1 MANAFE
7 NALRQIDRAAEAAHM
22 QGEFL
27 ELLHYPMREVRVN
40 IPVHMDNG
48 SLRIFEGY
56 RIQHNNWRGPFKGGI
71 RYHQNVDINEV
82 KALATWMTMKTA
94 VVGIPMGGGKGG
106 VTVNPKELSVGELE
120 RLTRGWTSSMKG
132 IIGPELDVPAPDVNT
147 TPQEMDWV
155 ASEFGHPAVV
165 TGKTISAGGSLGRGT
180 ATADGAFEVFET
192 LKGKL
197 FPNGGPQTVVVQGF
211 GNAGRIFAVIMHK
224 KGYKVIAVSDSRG
237 GIFNPEGL
245 DIAALES
252 HKDSTGGVQDFA
264 GAKNIS
270 NEELLALDC
279 DLLVPAAMENQFTA
293 TNVEAIKA
301 KVIFEIANGPTTPE
315 ADDVFVRKNIPVVP
329 DILVNAGGVT
339 VSYFEW
345 EQNMTNEKWT
355 EEVVAEKMKKIMIDS
370 ANEVWARK
378 EKYGVDLRR
387 AAFILALERLE
398 AAKK

>member
-7 NALRQIDRAAEAAHM
+7 NALRQIDRAAESAKM
-22 QGEFL
+22 TGEFL
-27 ELLHYPMREVRVN
+27 ERLHYTMREVRVN
-40 IPVHMDNG
+40 IPVTMDDG
-48 SLRIFEGY
+48 TLRMFEGY

-106 VTVNPKELSVGELE
+106 VTVNPKELSEGELE
-120 RLTRGWTSSMKG
+120 RLTRGWTKALKG
-132 IIGPELDVPAPDVNT
+132 VIGPEIDVPAPDVNT

-165 TGKTISAGGSLGRGT
+165 TGKTIANGGSLGRGT
-180 ATADGAFEVFET
+180 ATADGAFQVFET
-192 LKGKL
+192 LKDRL
-197 FPNGGPQTVVVQGF
+197 FPGGGPQTVVVQGF

-224 KGYKVIAVSDSRG
+224 KGYKVVAVSDSRG
-237 GIFNPEGL
+237 GIFNADGL

-252 HKDSTGGVQDFA
+252 HKDTAGGVQDFP
-264 GAKNIS
+264 GASNIT
-270 NEELLALDC
+270 NEALLELEC
-279 DLLVPAAMENQFTA
+279 DMLVPAALENQFTA
-293 TNVEAIKA
+293 ANVGNIKA
-301 KVIFEIANGPTTPE
+301 KVVFEIANGPTTPE
-315 ADDVFVRKNIPVVP
+315 ADDVFVQKNIPVVP

-345 EQNMTNEKWT
+345 EQNMTSATWT
-355 EEVVAEKMKKIMIDS
+355 EAEVGEKLEKIMIES

-378 EKYGVDLRR
+378 EKYSVDLRR
-387 AAFILALERLE
+387 AAFILALERLD